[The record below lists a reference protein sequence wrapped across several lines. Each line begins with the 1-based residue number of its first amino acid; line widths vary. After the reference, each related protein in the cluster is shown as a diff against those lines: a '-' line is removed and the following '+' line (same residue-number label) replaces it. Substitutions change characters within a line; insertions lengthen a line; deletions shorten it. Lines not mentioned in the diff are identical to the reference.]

1 MGHIRLGKLPK
12 TYRWQQVIDLLEQ
25 AASIPEL
32 AQAAFDAAQRGLL
45 RVPKDQGFTQTLTT
59 IFEFIDGLQSK
70 DPVGGLRQ
78 KGFDIPND
86 ATLFDYISSFKERA
100 DAAVSGVRSRS
111 DVAEIAQNSFTR
123 TVFEGVAPSLPTFFG
138 AAPGDV
144 QKALQ
149 ADLKGQPLAKTMHE
163 FFVTFTQQY
172 LNYYLSRE
180 LPYHVG
186 QGKTL
191 PNINSHSEFNDAL
204 DLYVRQTVR
213 ITDEFTPGW
222 FGKARY
228 EGRLSH
234 ESVARFAHV
243 AFKKIRGEFSRDAEA
258 NE

>member
-1 MGHIRLGKLPK
+1 MGHIRLGILPR
-12 TYRWQQVIDLLEQ
+12 THRWRQVIDLLEQ
-25 AASIPEL
+25 AVSLPEL
-32 AQAAFDAAQRGLL
+32 AQATFDAAQAGLA
-45 RVPKDQGFTQTLTT
+45 RVPEDQGFTQTLTT

-70 DPVGGLRQ
+70 DPTAVLRQ
-78 KGFDIPND
+78 KGFIIPND
-86 ATLFDYISSFKERA
+86 ASLFDYISSFKERA
-100 DAAVSGVRSRS
+100 DAAISEVRLRS
-111 DVAEIAQNSFTR
+111 DVAEIAQNSFTQI
-123 TVFEGVAPSLPTFFG
+123 VFEGVAPSLPTFFG
-138 AAPGDV
+138 AGPGDV

-191 PNINSHSEFNDAL
+191 PNINGHSAFNEAL
-204 DLYVRQTVR
+204 DLYIRQTVR

-228 EGRLSH
+228 ERRLSH
-234 ESVARFAHV
+234 ESVSRFAQV
-243 AFKKIRGEFSRDAEA
+243 AFMKIRSEFNRGAQA